1 MAAAFDRSDILR
13 TIQLFYEPG
22 DVMEL
27 RVLNAGK
34 FRTVSGYFDH
44 AGAMVDAVVALA
56 DEPFPAYYFCLNPV
70 RPDLFARS
78 ANKYTR
84 YAKETTADAD
94 IIKRRWLPIDLDP
107 IRPAGI
113 SSNEEEHQAALQKA
127 LDIREWLISRGWPAS
142 AFILADSGNG
152 GHLAVKIDL
161 PNDEETRDLVKS
173 CLEALDAVFSDD
185 KVKVDGTTYNA
196 ARIWKIYGTMARK
209 GSDTPDRPHRLAKI
223 IDAPVELATVSREQL
238 EALAA
243 IRPAKEQSAT
253 TQNSQK
259 GADFDPVRYAEAH
272 GATVAKV
279 KKGWVD
285 PKGKKWTLAILEECP
300 FNADHNRGEAWVG
313 VADSGERGFGCPHE
327 SCKGNNWQ
335 TLKQLW
341 SPAPETEPAER
352 TPTAGIARETAIIG
366 LDALT
371 KAVGKMEQ
379 IDPDTG
385 DKVLDE
391 TGRPVM
397 IAKRVLSPS
406 KAANATI
413 TSMPLMLSEVDAA
426 LDKAKIWRYDG
437 GIWKPDGEREIIKTI
452 DAAIGD
458 LSYEK
463 GLRETLRRV
472 RSQIDITA
480 FDCNAYLFPARDGV
494 IDLTTGAFR
503 EARPEDYLTF
513 CYDAEVNRPGAD
525 YRPFLWFLC
534 SALPDPRDV
543 LTCLDIITAIA
554 IRIPFEIIVLL
565 FGGGSNGKG
574 IFEKVIL
581 ALFTMARSTAI
592 KLEEIKKS
600 RFGPGTLLNKDV
612 WIVTE
617 VETVKDAMSVLKA
630 EATGEM
636 IDTDTKYGGR
646 TQGIPHAMAILDANN
661 PFDFGDDSHGRK
673 RRVVKLDFP
682 YKFDDAEGT
691 RPIDRQ
697 LLEKLTQPEVL
708 SGITKIIAAR
718 APELI
723 RSRRIYRRKSI
734 EEQEDE
740 YKRQQFSLA
749 TFCDECITD
758 APPYDIVAP
767 KKLRV
772 DGIYSE
778 YLEYCRLFHVPTP
791 AAKVPFGKYIRERYG
806 VQSVSTTESVNGVST
821 DFRYYPGIFLNK
833 TARTVFAEIKISYTD
848 STDRTP
854 TDIRQIWD
862 IGNGICRDSPTDPT
876 EELISGVLSEIE
888 RMFKFISSCQNERD
902 IRYENYL
909 KSSVGTVGKEISTL
923 TDSDFLPTE
932 GEISCRN
939 PVGESVGADESPSKQ
954 EYKTILI
961 LEDVPIFVGVDD
973 RNYLLHRQDVAHIPA
988 IHARNLIAKHLARE
1002 IHVGLGPHPRRDAPA
1017 PVKLDEAAEVG
1028 A

>member
-1 MAAAFDRSDILR
+1 MAAPAFDREDVLR
-13 TIQLFYEPG
+13 THQLFCQPE
-22 DVMEL
+22 DVIEL
-27 RVLNAGK
+27 RIPKAG
-34 FRTVSGYFDH
+34 RYGTISGYFDK
-44 AGAMVDAVVALA
+44 AGALADSVVALA
-56 DEPFPAYYFCLNPV
+56 DENFAGVYFSINPCN
-70 RPDLFARS
+70 PDLLARS
-78 ANKYTR
+78 ANRYQK

-94 IIKRRWLPIDLDP
+94 IIRRRWLPIDLDP
-107 IRPAGI
+107 IRPSGI
-113 SSNEEEHQAALQKA
+113 SSNEGEHQAALQKA

-161 PNDEETRDLVKS
+161 ANDTDARDLVKA
-173 CLEALDAVFSDD
+173 CLESLDATFSD
-185 KVKVDGTTYNA
+185 KAVKVDTTTYNA

-209 GSDTPDRPHRLAKI
+209 GSDVPDRPHRLSRI

-243 IRPAKEQSAT
+243 ILPKEQAT
-253 TQNSQK
+253 TTATTTTTTSS
-259 GADFDPVRYAEAH
+259 DFDPVKYAEDH
-272 GATVAKV
+272 GARVAKV
-279 KKGWVD
+279 KSGWVD

-300 FNADHNRGEAWVG
+300 FNADHNRGEAWIG

-452 DAAIGD
+452 DAVIGD

-543 LTCLDIITAIA
+543 LTCLDIVTAIA

-574 IFEKVIL
+574 VFEKVIL

-772 DGIYSE
+772 DGIYTE

-923 TDSDFLPTE
+923 IDSDFLPTE

-961 LEDVPIFVGVDD
+961 LEDVPLFVGVDGL
-973 RNYLLHRQDVAHIPA
+973 NYLLHRQDVAHIPA
-988 IHARNLIAKHLARE
+988 IHAHNLIAKHLARE
-1002 IHVGLGPHPRRDAPA
+1002 IHVGLGPHPRR
-1017 PVKLDEAAEVG
+1017 EAG